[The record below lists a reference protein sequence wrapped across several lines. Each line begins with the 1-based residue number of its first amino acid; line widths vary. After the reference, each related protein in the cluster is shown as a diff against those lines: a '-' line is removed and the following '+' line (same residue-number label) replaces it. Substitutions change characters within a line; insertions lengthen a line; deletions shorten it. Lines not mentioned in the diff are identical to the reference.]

1 MKTNYEFVKR
11 EIAGEAFLV
20 PIGEASSVFE
30 GIFTLNE
37 LGSFIFDHLGECAS
51 PEDVARAIIAEYDT
65 DYDSALSDVKEFFA
79 SMAEIGVTVSS

>member
-51 PEDVARAIIAEYDT
+51 P
-65 DYDSALSDVKEFFA
+65 
-79 SMAEIGVTVSS
+79 